1 MGLDM
6 YMSKK
11 TYVKQWSHNQPEDQ
25 FTVSVKR
32 GTKKFTAIK
41 PERVSYIV
49 EEIGYWRKFN
59 ALHNWFVQKTQDG
72 VDECQESYVNG
83 EQMEELLQTLLKV
96 REVLETAPKKKVEVQ
111 VGWSNGEKMMEE
123 IETFDINDEVIEDLF
138 PTASGFFFGGT
149 EYDEYYKDEVE
160 RTIKFLEDLKVEDP
174 EWSGDYYY
182 QASW

>member
-59 ALHNWFVQKTQDG
+59 ALHNWFVANTQDG
-72 VDECQESYVNG
+72 EDNCQESYVNG
-83 EQMEELLQTLLKV
+83 EKMEELLQTLLKV
-96 REVLETAPKKKVEVQ
+96 KEVLETAPKKKVSVK
-111 VGWSNGEKMMEE
+111 VGYSNGKDVFEE
-123 IETFDINDEVIEDLF
+123 IEVVEDEKILDELL
-138 PTASGFFFGGT
+138 PTTSGFFFGGT